1 MNEKTSVDIVE
12 QDTEENQVQPKTT
25 KQKVLS
31 IVYIVINSIFYIFL
45 FMMLLFSVSQIRGKN
60 DDEVKN
66 VFGLGYESVLSDSMY
81 VRTRSG
87 LVIVNQDRFK
97 NTKTSFD
104 KGDLIWVKTVNSKKS
119 KKLKVGNIVTFWD
132 TTSQNPTT
140 NKDGFLN
147 THRIVDI
154 IYDTDGKISSY
165 VLQGDMYRGSSLEW
179 SYVKSISTE
188 DDIAAYELKSIQGNY
203 SSIQVVSPENV
214 KAIYTG
220 QWKNGGKFINWLSNR
235 KKGFVL
241 IILLA
246 GAFLIFEMFMV
257 IKNIMEIKVRK
268 MGTLSDTE
276 RESLKEEMAKSLEEE
291 RERIRQELLAE
302 MAAKNNTESEPK
314 AIEAKQEEVESDDSN
329 LEDTVSE
336 ATEEKLEDSNDE
348 ADIPDEAS
356 SENDEKTNE

>member
-1 MNEKTSVDIVE
+1 MNEKTSVDLVE
-12 QDTEENQVQPKTT
+12 QDNNEENLVQSKTT

-66 VFGLGYESVLSDSMY
+66 VFGLGYETVLTDSMY
-81 VRTRSG
+81 VKNRQG
-87 LVIVNQDRFK
+87 LEVVNEDRFK

-104 KGDLIWVKTVNSKKS
+104 AGDLIWVHTVNSKKS
-119 KKLKVGNIVTFWD
+119 KKLKIGNIITFWD

-154 IYDTDGKISSY
+154 IYDTDNKVSSY

-188 DDIAAYELKSIQGNY
+188 DQIASYELRSIQGNY
-203 SSIQVVSPENV
+203 QSIQVVSPENV

-220 QWKNGGKFINWLSNR
+220 QWKNGGKFIDWLSNR

-257 IKNIMEIKVRK
+257 IKNVMEIKVRK
-268 MGTLSDTE
+268 MGTLSETE
-276 RESLKEEMAKSLEEE
+276 RASLKEEMAKSLEEE

-302 MAAKNNTESEPK
+302 MAAKNIESEEK
-314 AIEAKQEEVESDDSN
+314 D
-329 LEDTVSE
+329 ED
-336 ATEEKLEDSNDE
+336 
-348 ADIPDEAS
+348 S
-356 SENDEKTNE
+356 SENNEKNNE